1 MCNFNKFMGVQGKEF
16 KGGGGGGGITRFP
29 SNEYLPLKLIL
40 NQ

>member
-1 MCNFNKFMGVQGKEF
+1 MCNFNKLMGVQGKKF
-16 KGGGGGGGITRFP
+16 KGIPRFP